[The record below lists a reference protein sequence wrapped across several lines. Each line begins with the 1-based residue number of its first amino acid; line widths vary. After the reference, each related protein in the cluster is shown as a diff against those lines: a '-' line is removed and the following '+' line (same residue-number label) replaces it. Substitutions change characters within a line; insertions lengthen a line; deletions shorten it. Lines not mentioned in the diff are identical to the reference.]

1 VPNAEEQIRRAIEEG
16 RFDNLP
22 GKGKPLNLEQN
33 PFEDPEWRLANHVL
47 KSSGFSLPW
56 IEKRGEIE
64 ALIEAARTSL
74 KRSDEW
80 RHQALKEGLPA
91 AFVTADWN
99 KAVEKFREQAA
110 EINQL
115 ILSYNLEVP
124 TSQVQIQQLSIERE
138 LELTSSSPSDTLPD

>member
-16 RFDNLP
+16 KFDDLP

-47 KSSGFSLPW
+47 KSSGYSLPW

-64 ALIEAARTSL
+64 ALIDSARAAL
-74 KRSDEW
+74 KRSQEW
-80 RHQALKEGLPA
+80 RQQASKAGLPA
-91 AFVTADWN
+91 SSVTAEWN

-110 EINQL
+110 EINRL

-124 TSQVQIQQLSIERE
+124 AAQLQLQQLSIERE

>member
-16 RFDNLP
+16 KFDNLP
-22 GKGKPLNLEQN
+22 GKGKPLHLEQN

-47 KSSGFSLPW
+47 KSSGFTLPW

-64 ALIEAARTSL
+64 ALIENARRTL

-80 RHQALKEGLPA
+80 RRQALSEGKPEP
-91 AFVTADWN
+91 FVSAEWN
-99 KAVEKFREQAA
+99 KAVEKLREQAA
-110 EINQL
+110 EINRL
-115 ILSYNLEVP
+115 ILSYNLEAP
-124 TSQVQIQQLSIERE
+124 SSQLQMPQLSIERE